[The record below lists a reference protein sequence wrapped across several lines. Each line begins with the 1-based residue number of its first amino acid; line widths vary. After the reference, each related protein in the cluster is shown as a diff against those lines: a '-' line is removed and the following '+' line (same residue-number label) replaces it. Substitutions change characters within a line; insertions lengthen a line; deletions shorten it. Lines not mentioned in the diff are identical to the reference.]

1 MAAHS
6 VAVLGAGGV
15 GKTCLILR
23 FTRDT
28 WDSDYIPT
36 IQDYFEKGV
45 VQDGVEYT
53 LKIIDTAGQDEM
65 QAITDIGI
73 KDSEA
78 CVIVYSVTSQVSF
91 NEAEKY
97 RNKVIQFSPQ
107 NQSRL
112 VLAGNKCDLPDRAV
126 TKAAG
131 EELAQKWGC
140 EFFETSAKEN
150 LNISCLFEAAL
161 RTIVPKAT
169 GEPLPDNKS
178 GAKRGKKKG
187 NTTESEPSPGCC
199 DVA

>member
-1 MAAHS
+1 MTTYS

-36 IQDYFEKGV
+36 IQDYFEKAV
-45 VQDGVEYT
+45 FQDGVEYT

-65 QAITDIGI
+65 QGITDIGI
-73 KDSEA
+73 KDA
-78 CVIVYSVTSQVSF
+78 QVCVIVYSVTSQVSF

-97 RNKVIQFSPQ
+97 RNKVVQFAGGKPV
-107 NQSRL
+107 RIA
-112 VLAGNKCDLPDRAV
+112 LAGNKCDLPDRSV

-131 EELAQKWGC
+131 EELARKWGC

-150 LNISCLFEAAL
+150 LNIDDLFQAAL
-161 RTIVPKAT
+161 RTIAPKAAPAPVV
-169 GEPLPDNKS
+169 EEKKS
-178 GAKRGKKKG
+178 EGSKKKKK
-187 NTTESEPSPGCC
+187 EDPDGCC
-199 DVA
+199 LVA

>member
-1 MAAHS
+1 MSTYS

-36 IQDYFEKGV
+36 IQDYFEKSV
-45 VQDGVEYT
+45 TQDGKEYK

-73 KDSEA
+73 KDAQA
-78 CVIVYSVTSQVSF
+78 CIIVYSVTSPVSF

-97 RNKVIQFSPQ
+97 RNKVIQFSATGQ
-107 NQSRL
+107 ARI
-112 VLAGNKCDLPDRAV
+112 VLAGNKCDLPDRTV
-126 TKAAG
+126 TKSAG
-131 EELAQKWGC
+131 EDLAKKWGC

-150 LNISCLFEAAL
+150 LNIVDLFQASL
-161 RTIVPKAT
+161 RTIVPPET
-169 GEPLPDNKS
+169 GGPPVEEKP
-178 GAKRGKKKG
+178 AGKKGKKG
-187 NTTESEPSPGCC
+187 GGKKAEAQDGCC
-199 DVA
+199 DLA

>member
-1 MAAHS
+1 MATYS

-36 IQDYFEKGV
+36 IQDYFEKPLS
-45 VQDGVEYT
+45 QDGVEYN

-73 KDSEA
+73 KDA
-78 CVIVYSVTSQVSF
+78 QVCVIVYSVTSQVSF

-97 RNKVIQFSPQ
+97 RNKVVQFAGGKQ
-107 NQSRL
+107 VRI

-126 TKAAG
+126 TKSAG
-131 EELAQKWGC
+131 EELGRKWGC

-150 LNISCLFEAAL
+150 LNITELFQAAL
-161 RTIVPKAT
+161 RTIAPKAAPAPVVEEKKA
-169 GEPLPDNKS
+169 G
-178 GAKRGKKKG
+178 GKK
-187 NTTESEPSPGCC
+187 PSGGKKDSGGCC
-199 DVA
+199 TVA

>member
-1 MAAHS
+1 MTTYS

-36 IQDYFEKGV
+36 IQDYFEKAV
-45 VQDGVEYT
+45 SQDGVEYK

-73 KDSEA
+73 KDAEV

-97 RNKVIQFSPQ
+97 RNKVIQFSGGRPT
-107 NQSRL
+107 RV
-112 VLAGNKCDLPDRAV
+112 VLAGNKCDLPDRSV

-131 EELAQKWGC
+131 EELARKWGC

-150 LNISCLFEAAL
+150 LNIEDLFHAAL
-161 RTIVPKAT
+161 RTIAPKPQAAPPPVEEKKKT
-169 GEPLPDNKS
+169 
-178 GAKRGKKKG
+178 GAKSKKK
-187 NTTESEPSPGCC
+187 SQSDGCC

>member
-1 MAAHS
+1 MAMHS

-36 IQDYFEKGV
+36 IQDYFEKIV
-45 VQDGVEYT
+45 IQDGVEYK

-78 CVIVYSVTSQVSF
+78 CIIVYSVTSQVSF

-107 NQSRL
+107 NQSRI
-112 VLAGNKCDLPDRAV
+112 VLAGNKCDLPDRSV
-126 TKAAG
+126 TKEAG
-131 EELAQKWGC
+131 EELARKWGC

-150 LNISCLFEAAL
+150 LNISNLFEASL
-161 RTIVPKAT
+161 RTIVPKST
-169 GEPLPDNKS
+169 GAPAPEERTSTGKGGKRKKTSS
-178 GAKRGKKKG
+178 GGWD
-187 NTTESEPSPGCC
+187 GCC